1 MTPGRSFFALPV
13 IAALLICGAVFAQG
27 AAETYPARPVRV
39 VIGLAPG
46 GGTDLQARLFAQKL
60 SENLGRPFV
69 VENRTGA
76 GGTIAYAQIAKSP
89 PDGYTLLGV
98 TSGYTITPAVYSN
111 LPYDP
116 VKDFAPI
123 SLVVQAP
130 FLLLTHPSLPVRSV
144 KGLLALA
151 RIKPGMLD
159 CGTAGHGSSTHMA
172 FELFRIMAGVN
183 ITHIPYKGTGP
194 ALIDAMAGQVHML
207 FGNVLSTLTH
217 VKSGRLRALAVTTAK
232 RSRVLPD
239 LPTVSESGVPGYENS
254 TWFGLLAPAG
264 TPAAVLNKLN
274 AELVKTSR
282 SPDIVERLAPDGG
295 EPVGSTPEQFG
306 RHLALEIT
314 RWRKVVKDAGMK
326 VE

>member
-1 MTPGRSFFALPV
+1 MKACWFVTAAV
-13 IAALLICGAVFAQG
+13 AAAALTPLVASAQG
-27 AAETYPARPVRV
+27 PADAYPARPVRV
-39 VIGLAPG
+39 IIGLAPG
-46 GGTDLQARLFAQKL
+46 GGTDIQARLFAQKL

-98 TSGYTITPAVYSN
+98 TSGYTITPAVYSK

-123 SLVVQAP
+123 SLVAQAP
-130 FLLLTHPSLPVRSV
+130 FLLLTHPSLPVKST
-144 KGLLALA
+144 KDLLALA
-151 RIKPGMLD
+151 RAKPMVLD
-159 CGTAGHGSSTHMA
+159 CGSAGHGTSTHMA
-172 FELFRIMAGVN
+172 FELFRTMAGVN

-207 FGNVLSTLTH
+207 FGNVLSSMTH
-217 VKSGRLRALAVTTAK
+217 VKTGKLRALAVTTAQ

-254 TWFGLLAPAG
+254 TWFGFLAPAG
-264 TPAAVLNKLN
+264 IPVAVLSKLN
-274 AELVKTSR
+274 AELVKTSQ

-306 RHLALEIT
+306 RHIVSEMT

>member
-1 MTPGRSFFALPV
+1 M
-13 IAALLICGAVFAQG
+13 AALLSCAAAFAQG
-27 AAETYPARPVRV
+27 PGEAYPAKPVRI

-46 GGTDLQARLFAQKL
+46 GGTDIQARLFAQKL
-60 SENLGRPFV
+60 SENFGRTFV

-76 GGTIAYAQIAKSP
+76 GGTVAYAQAAKAA

-98 TSGYTITPAVYSN
+98 TSGYTITPSVYAK

-130 FLLLTHPSLPVRSV
+130 FLLLTHPSLPVKSV
-144 KGLLALA
+144 KDLIALA
-151 RIKPGMLD
+151 RTQPGTLD
-159 CGTAGHGSSTHMA
+159 CGSAGYGSSTHMA
-172 FELFRIMAGVN
+172 FELFKSLAGVR

-194 ALIDAMAGQVHML
+194 ALVDVMAGQVHMI
-207 FGNVLSTLTH
+207 FGNVLSTMSS
-217 VKSGRLRALAVTTAK
+217 VKSGRLKALAVTTAQ

-239 LPTVSESGVPGYENS
+239 LPTLVEAGVPGYENS
-254 TWFGLLAPAG
+254 TWFGFFAPAG
-264 TPAAVLNKLN
+264 TPAAVLGRLN
-274 AELVKTSR
+274 AELVKISQ
-282 SPDIVERLAPDGG
+282 SPDVVERLAPDGG

-306 RHLALEIT
+306 RLIASEIT
-314 RWRKVVKDAGMK
+314 RWRRVVKDSGLK

>member
-1 MTPGRSFFALPV
+1 MKACWFVTAAV
-13 IAALLICGAVFAQG
+13 AAAALTPLAASAQG
-27 AAETYPARPVRV
+27 PADAYPARPVRV
-39 VIGLAPG
+39 IIGLAPG
-46 GGTDLQARLFAQKL
+46 GGTDIQARLFAQKL

-98 TSGYTITPAVYSN
+98 TSGYTITPSVYSK

-123 SLVVQAP
+123 SLVAQAP
-130 FLLLTHPSLPVRSV
+130 FLLLTHPSLPAKSTRE
-144 KGLLALA
+144 LLALA
-151 RIKPGMLD
+151 RAKPMMLD
-159 CGTAGHGSSTHMA
+159 CGSAGHGTSTHMA
-172 FELFRIMAGVN
+172 FELFRTMAGVN
-183 ITHIPYKGTGP
+183 IAHIPYKGTGP
-194 ALIDAMAGQVHML
+194 ALIDTMAGQVHIL
-207 FGNVLSTLTH
+207 FGNVLSSLTH
-217 VKSGRLRALAVTTAK
+217 VKTGKLRALAVTTAK

-239 LPTVSESGVPGYENS
+239 LPTISESGVPGYENS
-254 TWFGLLAPAG
+254 TWFGFLAPAG
-264 TPAAVLNKLN
+264 IPAAVLSRLN
-274 AELVKTSR
+274 AELVKTSQ

-306 RHLALEIT
+306 RLIASEIT
-314 RWRKVVKDAGMK
+314 RWRKVVKDAGIK

>member
-1 MTPGRSFFALPV
+1 MKFCWFDTAIV
-13 IAALLICGAVFAQG
+13 AAAALMPVAVSAQG
-27 AAETYPARPVRV
+27 PADAYPARPVRV

-46 GGTDLQARLFAQKL
+46 GGTDIQARLFAQKL

-98 TSGYTITPAVYSN
+98 TSGYTITPAVYSK

-123 SLVVQAP
+123 SLVAQAP
-130 FLLLTHPSLPVRSV
+130 FLLLTHPSLPVKST
-144 KGLLALA
+144 KDLLALA
-151 RIKPGMLD
+151 RAKPMVLD
-159 CGTAGHGSSTHMA
+159 CGSAGHGTSTHMA
-172 FELFRIMAGVN
+172 FELFRTMAGVN

-207 FGNVLSTLTH
+207 FGNVLSSLTH
-217 VKSGRLRALAVTTAK
+217 VKAGKLRALAVTTAQ

-254 TWFGLLAPAG
+254 TWFGFLAPAG
-264 TPAAVLNKLN
+264 IPVAVLSKLN
-274 AELVKTSR
+274 AELVKTSQ

-306 RHLALEIT
+306 RHLISEMT